1 MSRKGFQ
8 WVAQEGSP
16 LFMWSESQE
25 QALGSQKVEALSCED
40 SALQSP
46 PPWFLSPLQPG
57 SLNDLEQNEE
67 NLVTRDVW
75 ESPPRPEFTT
85 VSVNT
90 SLASVG

>member
-1 MSRKGFQ
+1 MSRKGFR

-16 LFMWSESQE
+16 RFMWSESQE
-25 QALGSQKVEALSCED
+25 QALGSQKVEALSCQD
-40 SALQSP
+40 SALQPP

-57 SLNDLEQNEE
+57 PLNNLEQNEE
-67 NLVTRDVW
+67 NLVTRDGW
-75 ESPPRPEFTT
+75 ESPLRPEFTT